1 MPRLSEPLR
10 IVAGNELA
18 LPDEQLARMVAR
30 GRGSLRMILGNDACR
45 YRLLHQSINWDR
57 LLFAFHGN
65 EAVGH
70 ASFKHGGRGPFS
82 PPGQAFVDEFGRCRG
97 WLRFALYRFTE
108 YRERH
113 HAFFLY
119 GLRVGKEHRRQGIA
133 TALIEA
139 VCAQARALGA
149 DTVAL
154 EVLGRNR
161 GARQLYRRNGF
172 HLASRLPLPG
182 LHVLGMRRRLA
193 P

>member
-1 MPRLSEPLR
+1 MPTPADALR

-18 LPDEQLARMVAR
+18 LPDEHLARMVAR
-30 GRGSLRMILGNDACR
+30 GRGSLRMLLGNDACR

-57 LLFAFHGN
+57 LLFAFQGT

-70 ASFKHGGRGPFS
+70 ASFKHGGRGPFAPS
-82 PPGQAFVDEFGRCRG
+82 GQAFVNEFGRWRG

-108 YRERH
+108 HRERH

-119 GLRVGKEHRRQGIA
+119 GLRVSKEHRRQGIA
-133 TALIEA
+133 TALIDA
-139 VCAQARALGA
+139 VCAKARALGA
-149 DTVAL
+149 DSVAL
-154 EVLGRNR
+154 EVLGRNQ
-161 GARQLYRRNGF
+161 GARQLYLRNGF
-172 HLASRLPLPG
+172 SQASRLRLPG